1 MTQYH
6 VAHLDG
12 SYRVYRTEN
21 GIDRTY
27 IGPRSATPREA
38 GAWADLFASTDR
50 ISPLRDCAEAPSTEP
65 VVPAPGSA
73 GMGVSAQSPKGAV
86 AGSGGTAE

>member
-1 MTQYH
+1 MTAYY

-12 SYRVYRTEN
+12 SWRVYRLVGLT
-21 GIDRTY
+21 RQY

-38 GAWADLFASTDR
+38 AAWADLFESNER
-50 ISPLRDCAEAPSTEP
+50 ISPLRDCAEAPSTES

-73 GMGVSAQSPKGAV
+73 GMGASAELPKGAL
-86 AGSGGTAE
+86 AGSGGAAE